1 LSLLLDTS
9 GVLVLL
15 DRAHPL
21 HEVAKS
27 ALEGRLLVP
36 STILPE
42 VDHLARNRLGE
53 NVVRGFLE
61 GLARGEGLYLPF
73 LAEDLPRALEVMDA
87 YPGVGF
93 VDASIVVLA
102 EKHRVRKVLTLD
114 RRDFTRFRPRGLDY
128 LELLP

>member
-21 HEVAKS
+21 HEAAKG

-87 YPGVGF
+87 YHGVGF

>member
-9 GVLVLL
+9 GVLVL
-15 DRAHPL
+15 
-21 HEVAKS
+21 
-27 ALEGRLLVP
+27 
-36 STILPE
+36 
-42 VDHLARNRLGE
+42 VDHLAWNRLGE

-87 YPGVGF
+87 YHGVGF

-114 RRDFTRFRPRGLDY
+114 RRDFTRFRPRGPDY

>member
-1 LSLLLDTS
+1 MSLLLDTS

-21 HEVAKS
+21 HEAAKG

-36 STILPE
+36 GTILPE
-42 VDHLARNRLGE
+42 VDHLARHRLGE
-53 NVVRGFLE
+53 KVVRGFLE
-61 GLARGEGLYLPF
+61 GLAQGEGLYLPF

-87 YPGVGF
+87 CPGVGF
-93 VDASIVVLA
+93 GEASIVALA
-102 EKHRVRKVLTLD
+102 EKHRIGKVLTPNG
-114 RRDFTRFRPRGLDY
+114 RDFSRFRPRGLGY